1 MRRILLY
8 VLLLAVMCSCC
19 NDIVIDEKWLEDNYS
34 KTEAMVTMRDGVKL
48 YTSVYQP
55 VDSDDRP
62 VLLVRTPYSCA
73 PYGDGWKGD
82 LTEYMTE
89 FLRNKYILVFQDVR
103 GRYMSE
109 GEYENVRPYNPDKSG
124 NEIDEASDTY
134 DTIEWLLANTDNNGS
149 VGVTGMSYPG
159 FYATMAALSGHP
171 ALKAVSPQAPILD
184 WFKGDDVHH
193 NGALMLMDIY
203 SFAPYMFKKH
213 DNPVEEDHGLPS
225 PIGPDAYSWFLDK
238 LTPANLTAALPDTL
252 QFWNE
257 ILAHPDYDGY
267 WKERSLEPY
276 LKDIEPAILVVGGE
290 FDTDDCYGALNT
302 YKLIRENSPQ
312 TDLHFVYGP
321 WTHGGWHN
329 SDYEGLGDR
338 KFGKNLS
345 IYFMEKIEYPFFR
358 YYLEGKGKRPEP
370 VYLFASGSE
379 EWQVMEKWPAD
390 GIDYTPLYLSENS
403 SLSFDQPLELQS
415 SATYISDPLSPVPFM
430 EDASRRNNA
439 YMVADQTFA
448 SLRSDVLTYTS
459 PVIEETLKLHGPL
472 QVRLDLAISSE
483 DADIVVKFIDV
494 HPDGYQML
502 VRGDV
507 IPIRYRHG
515 YDCPVKAN
523 PGEIVHLEFKMND
536 IAHWILPGH
545 KMMIQVQ
552 STWFP
557 LVNLNPQT
565 YLTNIYEADRE
576 DYISSEITI
585 YHQKD
590 APSHIVLPILR

>member
-1 MRRILLY
+1 
-8 VLLLAVMCSCC
+8 
-19 NDIVIDEKWLEDNYS
+19 
-34 KTEAMVTMRDGVKL
+34 
-48 YTSVYQP
+48 
-55 VDSDDRP
+55 
-62 VLLVRTPYSCA
+62 
-73 PYGDGWKGD
+73 
-82 LTEYMTE
+82 
-89 FLRNKYILVFQDVR
+89 
-103 GRYMSE
+103 
-109 GEYENVRPYNPDKSG
+109 
-124 NEIDEASDTY
+124 
-134 DTIEWLLANTDNNGS
+134 
-149 VGVTGMSYPG
+149 
-159 FYATMAALSGHP
+159 
-171 ALKAVSPQAPILD
+171 
-184 WFKGDDVHH
+184 
-193 NGALMLMDIY
+193 
-203 SFAPYMFKKH
+203 MFKKH

-238 LTPANLTAALPDTL
+238 LTPANMTAALPDTL

-257 ILAHPDYDGY
+257 ILEHPDYDEY
-267 WKERSLEPY
+267 WKERSLEPH
-276 LKDIEPAILVVGGE
+276 LKGIEPAILVVGGE

-302 YKLIRENSPQ
+302 YKLIRDNSPQ

-329 SDYEGLGDR
+329 ADYEGLGDR

-345 IYFMEKIEYPFFR
+345 RYFMEKIEYPFFR

-390 GIDYTPLYLSENS
+390 GIDYTPLYFSENS

-439 YMVADQTFA
+439 YMVADQIFA
-448 SLRSDVLTYTS
+448 SMRSDVLTYTS

-507 IPIRYRHG
+507 FPIRYRYG
-515 YDCPVKAN
+515 YDKPVKAN
-523 PGEIVHLEFKMND
+523 PGEVLHLEFTMND
-536 IAHWILPGH
+536 IAHWVLPGH
-545 KMMIQVQ
+545 KMMVQIQ
-552 STWFP
+552 SSWFP

-565 YLTNIYEADRE
+565 YLTDIYEADRE

-590 APSHIVLPILR
+590 ATSHIVLPILR